1 MRAVL
6 LSFATASLLFFAT
19 GASATTLKI
28 ATLAPGGSA
37 WMLEMKAA
45 ADEIAE
51 RTEGRVKLKFYPGGV
66 MGDDQTVLRKMRV
79 GQLHGGAFSS
89 GALGNVLPDVNLY
102 SLPLLF
108 RSYEEV
114 DYVRERLDAELVIS
128 LAAKGY
134 AVLAFS
140 NNGFAYFMSTHPARA
155 VSDLHNA
162 KVWVPQGDV
171 MSETT
176 LNVSGVSP
184 IQLPLPDV
192 YTGLQSGL
200 IDTVAVPP
208 IGAIAFQWHTAL
220 KYLTDTPLM
229 YLLTMMVV
237 DAKAWRG
244 ISAGDQKTVR
254 LLVQN
259 AARKLDEAN
268 RVGEQNALVAL
279 GQQGIESVSPTSEE
293 LLRWHK
299 LSQDAIVK
307 LRADNIYSNERI
319 DSIEKY
325 LREYRSLN
333 VAADGS

>member
-1 MRAVL
+1 MRAAL
-6 LSFATASLLFFAT
+6 LSFATASLLLFAT

-114 DYVRERLDAELVIS
+114 YYVRERLDAELATN
-128 LAAKGY
+128 LEAKGY
-134 AVLAFS
+134 VVVAFS
-140 NNGFAYFMSTHPARA
+140 NNGFAYFMSTHPVRT
-155 VSDLHNA
+155 VSDLDGA
-162 KVWVPQGDV
+162 KVWIPQGDV

-176 LNVSGVSP
+176 LNVAGVSP

-208 IGAIAFQWHTAL
+208 IGAIAFQWHTTL

-237 DAKAWRG
+237 EAKAWHG
-244 ISAGDQKTVR
+244 ISAEDQKTVR
-254 LLVQN
+254 SQVQN
-259 AARKLDEAN
+259 AARKLDDAN
-268 RVGEQNALVAL
+268 RIGEQNALVAL
-279 GQQGIESVSPTSEE
+279 GQQGIETVSPTPEE

-307 LRADNIYSNERI
+307 LRADKIYSNQRI
-319 DSIEKY
+319 DRIEQY
-325 LREYRSLN
+325 LKEYRSLN

>member
-1 MRAVL
+1 
-6 LSFATASLLFFAT
+6 
-19 GASATTLKI
+19 
-28 ATLAPGGSA
+28 
-37 WMLEMKAA
+37 
-45 ADEIAE
+45 
-51 RTEGRVKLKFYPGGV
+51 
-66 MGDDQTVLRKMRV
+66 MGNDQTVLRKMRV

-102 SLPLLF
+102 SLPLMF

-114 DYVRERLDAELVIS
+114 HYVRERLDAELVTN
-128 LAAKGY
+128 LEAKGY
-134 AVLAFS
+134 VVVAFS
-140 NNGFAYFMSTHPARA
+140 NNGFAYLMSTHPIRT
-155 VSDLHNA
+155 VSDLNSA

-208 IGAIAFQWHTAL
+208 IGAIAFQWHTTL

-237 DAKAWRG
+237 DAKAWREIG
-244 ISAGDQKTVR
+244 AEDQKIVR
-254 LLVQN
+254 SLVQN

-279 GQQGIESVSPTSEE
+279 GQQGIETVSPTSEE
-293 LLRWHK
+293 LLRWHQ

-307 LRADNIYSNERI
+307 LRADNIYSNQRI
-319 DSIEKY
+319 DRIEQY
-325 LREYRSLN
+325 LKEYRSLN